1 MALALLAS
9 AALTGGLRT
18 WGPSHVGI
26 SQQALLLLP
35 DQIKTAF
42 NSTHIHFL
50 GEDGTAESFFG
61 KPFSESGDTV
71 AGPCAANKTTPCSP
85 AAVEAK
91 VRSSDSLLLI
101 PNVDSA
107 RRPCTAGLS
116 LTVASRGGVSAPD
129 DLPRLLL
136 CRGQGRTLC

>member
-1 MALALLAS
+1 MVARPGIHIVPGRPTMALALLAS

-101 PNVDSA
+101 P
-107 RRPCTAGLS
+107 T
-116 LTVASRGGVSAPD
+116 LTVPTGPALPD
-129 DLPRLLL
+129 
-136 CRGQGRTLC
+136 CR